1 MYEKDN
7 ETDGKRIGQQV
18 VYEGCVVIFIIN
30 KLNKV

>member
-1 MYEKDN
+1 MNENDN
-7 ETDGKRIGQQV
+7 ETDRWIIGQQV